1 MLDLRRTA
9 GAILLALAVPLAA
22 GAASAGDPALRSKIY
37 GGFANVKSYKL
48 TVLGSVRSLGVYVA
62 PNKYQ
67 MTTMF
72 EGKPIKTIII
82 GRDYWT
88 YANGHWQKSG
98 TASNSLDVDIAGLL
112 RTAKTDP
119 KAAFVP
125 QPDATQDGKRVGTF
139 LYTFK
144 NGTEE
149 TCNYDK
155 STYRVTRCKANELT
169 LLYSGYN
176 DPSNVV
182 AQPK

>member
-1 MLDLRRTA
+1 MPHA
-9 GAILLALAVPLAA
+9 GRVAAATLLALTLPVAA
-22 GAASAGDPALRSKIY
+22 GAASAGDPALRSKLY
-37 GGFANVKSYKL
+37 DAFANVKSYKL

-88 YANGHWQKSG
+88 YSNGHWQKSG

-112 RTAKTDP
+112 RNAKSDP

-125 QPDATQDGKRVGTF
+125 MPDQTQDAKRVGTF
-139 LYTFK
+139 AYTFK

-155 STYRVTRCKANELT
+155 STYHVTRCKANELT

-176 DPSNVV
+176 DPTNIV

>member
-1 MLDLRRTA
+1 MPHYRRAA
-9 GAILLALAVPLAA
+9 GAALIALMLPAAA
-22 GAASAGDPALRSKIY
+22 GAASGGDPALRSKLF
-37 GGFANVKSYKL
+37 GAFNTVKSYKL
-48 TVLGSVRSLGVYVA
+48 TVLGSVRSLGVFVA

-88 YANGHWQKSG
+88 YSGGHWQKSG

-112 RTAKTDP
+112 RNAKADP
-119 KAAFVP
+119 KAAFVSK
-125 QPDATQDGKRVGTF
+125 PDQTQDGKPVGAF
-139 LYTFK
+139 AYTFK
-144 NGTEE
+144 NGTIE

-155 STYRVTRCKANELT
+155 ATYRVTRCKANELT